1 MDGEFVK
8 EDFWFFIVHCNKL
21 VALLCYHPRK
31 NPNREVE
38 FRAQNFQQGRL
49 NVFESGGAKMFTD

>member
-1 MDGEFVK
+1 MDGQFVK

-21 VALLCYHPRK
+21 AALLCYPRK

>member
-21 VALLCYHPRK
+21 AALLCYHPRK
-31 NPNREVE
+31 NSNREVE